1 MRIVVCGLGHVGVVT
16 AAGLLRDGHIVV
28 GMDSNAAVCDVLRRG
43 LAPFREP
50 DIGEI
55 IAAGHSEG
63 RLSIAAG
70 LNDAAEADV
79 AFICVGTRGLP
90 DGSLDLSDLRA
101 ASQTL
106 GEAVRLRPPGLPP
119 ILLVFRSTMLP
130 GTMKTTVMPS
140 LLATAG
146 EAPGSRYDVAYHP
159 EFMREGCA
167 LADYFAP
174 ARIVIGEH
182 QPGTGGKLKE
192 LYAGIDAP
200 IVTTSLE
207 TAELIKFADNSF
219 HALKVCF
226 ANEVGR
232 LAVSSGINP
241 SELFQLFCMD
251 TKLNLSAAY
260 LRPGGAF
267 GGPCLSKDILALAH
281 HMKMSGIDAPVIDHI
296 VESNQAHTDF
306 LIAEIKRRAP
316 PRSRVLLVGLSFKAN
331 TDDVRESPLADLAQ
345 RLLVDGYDLAVY
357 DSDIVATKDG
367 KSQLS
372 PWLAKIALQQIH
384 SNDMWDLAVIGKTQ
398 PNAMKVLNSSIP
410 LFNIDRL

>member
-16 AAGLLRDGHIVV
+16 AAALLREGHTVIGV
-28 GMDSNAAVCDVLRRG
+28 DNNAAVCDVLGRG

-55 IAAGHSEG
+55 IAAGHAEG

-70 LNDAAEADV
+70 LNDIAEADV
-79 AFICVGTRGLP
+79 AFICVGTGGLP
-90 DGSLDLSDLRA
+90 DGSLDLEDLRT

-106 GEAVRLRPPGLPP
+106 GEAVRLRAPDLQP

-130 GTMKTTVMPS
+130 GTMTTTVMPA
-140 LLATAG
+140 LLAAIG
-146 EAPGSRYDVAYHP
+146 EPSGRRYNVAYHP

-174 ARIVIGEH
+174 ARIVIGE
-182 QPGTGGKLKE
+182 QSPGTADKLKE

-200 IVTTSLE
+200 IVATSLE

-232 LAVSSGINP
+232 LAASSGISP

-267 GGPCLSKDILALAH
+267 GGPCLSKDIQALAH
-281 HMKMSGIDAPVIDHI
+281 HMKVSGISAPIIDHI
-296 VESNQAHTDF
+296 VASNQAHTDF

-316 PRSRVLLVGLSFKAN
+316 PRSRILLVGLSFKAN
-331 TDDVRESPLADLAQ
+331 TDDIRQSPLADLAQ
-345 RLLVDGYDLAVY
+345 QLLTDGYDLAVY
-357 DSDIVATKDG
+357 DSDLVATGDG
-367 KSQLS
+367 KSRLA
-372 PWLAKIALQQIH
+372 PWLAKIAVQKIH
-384 SNDMWDLAVIGKTQ
+384 SDDTWDLAVIGRNQ
-398 PNAMKVLNSSIP
+398 PDAIKVLNSSIP

>member
-1 MRIVVCGLGHVGVVT
+1 MRIVICGLGHVGVVT
-16 AAGLLRDGHIVV
+16 AAALLRDGHTVV

-50 DIGEI
+50 GIGEI
-55 IAAGHSEG
+55 IAAGHSDR

-70 LNDAAEADV
+70 SNEIAEADV

-90 DGSLDLSDLRA
+90 DSSLDLSDLRT

-106 GEAVRLRPPGLPP
+106 GEAVRLRPPELPP

-130 GTMKTTVMPS
+130 GSMSKAVMPT
-140 LLATAG
+140 LLAAAG
-146 EAPGSRYDVAYHP
+146 EAPGQRYNVAYHP

-174 ARIVIGEH
+174 ARIVIGEQ
-182 QPGTGGKLKE
+182 QPGTAGKLKE

-200 IVTTSLE
+200 IVTTALE

-226 ANEVGR
+226 ANEMGR
-232 LAVSSGINP
+232 LALGSGVGP
-241 SELFQLFCMD
+241 AELFQLFCMD

-281 HMKMSGIDAPVIDHI
+281 HMKTTGISAPVIDHI

-316 PRSRVLLVGLSFKAN
+316 PRARILLVGLSFKAD
-331 TDDVRESPLADLAQ
+331 TDDVRQSPLTDLAQ
-345 RLLVDGYDLAVY
+345 RLLTDEYDLAVY
-357 DSDIVATKDG
+357 DSDLAASRG
-367 KSQLS
+367 KSQLA
-372 PWLAKIALQQIH
+372 PWLAKIALQQIR
-384 SNDMWDLAVIGKTQ
+384 SNDTWDLAVIGKSQ
-398 PNAMKVLNSSIP
+398 PNAIKMLNSSIP